1 MDGHA
6 QYYQVT
12 KLLPN
17 VNAQGNLI
25 FNDTW
30 NGGEGGSNPA
40 NIGWSAG
47 APHPE
52 QNGRAFNWWG
62 TNWAAPEHQ

>member
-6 QYYQVT
+6 KYYKMQ

-17 VNAQGNLI
+17 VKADGTLLYK
-25 FNDTW
+25 DTW
-30 NGGEGGSNPA
+30 NGGEGGSNPYGA
-40 NIGWSAG
+40 SWSGG

-52 QNGRAFNWWG
+52 QNGRAYNWWG
-62 TNWAAPEHQ
+62 TNWAAPDLQ